1 MNWITIPD
9 QQQFLVRQ
17 SIFCLSNIVADKNPD
32 VLRMVID
39 SKIYPNVLIPKLLQE
54 LSSGGPVDVDL
65 AFCIGNAF
73 LKADFD

>member
-1 MNWITIPD
+1 M
-9 QQQFLVRQ
+9 
-17 SIFCLSNIVADKNPD
+17 ADKYPD